1 MNKGCTQTADNVT
14 NIKSQKYHLLKQHKV
29 GGDWRS
35 NVALVRFGKKH
46 GKCNCWGCYGF
57 TPYSLWRV
65 VASMQPENQMYISFV
80 YFPVHKHYTVKPWKR
95 KTFTTG
101 G

>member
-35 NVALVRFGKKH
+35 NVALVRFGKNTANATA
-46 GKCNCWGCYGF
+46 G
-57 TPYSLWRV
+57 
-65 VASMQPENQMYISFV
+65 VAMVLPLTHF
-80 YFPVHKHYTVKPWKR
+80 
-95 KTFTTG
+95 G